1 VRSELVVTPHGRCA
15 LVGDAPGLS
24 PRELG
29 RAALRAVMDEPEL
42 VVDNDDRGAPVLPA
56 GWVGSI
62 AHKRDRAA
70 ALAAVDDGARV
81 GVDLE
86 HARAPRGPIEHRVLT
101 ERELAVIREP
111 REVTLYFAIKE
122 AIYKAVDPFVRRYV
136 GFHEVELALEDAGI
150 VVVTS
155 ALPLAIEAW
164 WREHEGCWLAT
175 ARARLKHASG
185 LRAPH

>member
-1 VRSELVVTPHGRCA
+1 MRSELVATPHGRCA
-15 LVGDAPGLS
+15 IVSDAPGLS

-29 RAALRAVMDEPEL
+29 RAAMREL
-42 VVDNDDRGAPVLPA
+42 LAMPDVTVGNDDRGAPVLPA

-70 ALAAVDDGARV
+70 ALAAADDGTRI

-86 HARAPRGPIEHRVLT
+86 HARAPRGPIERRVLG
-101 ERELAVIREP
+101 ERELAAIRNP

-136 GFHEVELALEDAGI
+136 GFHEVELELVRDAAGTL
-150 VVVTS
+150 VAGGHAVVTTELPF
-155 ALPLAIEAW
+155 ALEAW
-164 WREHEGCWLAT
+164 WLEHADCWLAT
-175 ARARLKHASG
+175 ARAR
-185 LRAPH
+185 PV

>member
-15 LVGDAPGLS
+15 IVGDAPGLT

-29 RAALRAVMDEPEL
+29 RAALRAVMDMPDL
-42 VVDNDDRGAPVLPA
+42 VIGNDDRGAPVLPP

-62 AHKRDRAA
+62 AHKRERAA
-70 ALAAVDDGARV
+70 ALAAADDGARI

-86 HARAPRGPIEHRVLT
+86 HAREPRGPIERRVLT
-101 ERELAVIREP
+101 ERELAAVRAP
-111 REVTLYFAIKE
+111 RDVTLYFAIKE

-136 GFHEVELALEDAGI
+136 TFHEVELALEEDGVAA
-150 VVVTS
+150 VTS

-164 WREHEGCWLAT
+164 WCEHDGYWLAT
-175 ARARLKHASG
+175 ARAR
-185 LRAPH
+185 RP

>member
-1 VRSELVVTPHGRCA
+1 VRSELIDTPHGRCVI
-15 LVGDAPGLS
+15 VGDAPDLS

-29 RAALRAVMDEPEL
+29 RAALREVLAMPTL
-42 VVDNDDRGAPVLPA
+42 VIDNDDRGAPVLPA

-70 ALAAVDDGARV
+70 ALAARDDAARI

-86 HARAPRGPIEHRVLT
+86 HARAPRGPIEARVLG
-101 ERELAVIREP
+101 ERELAAVKEP

-136 GFHEVELALEDAGI
+136 GFHEVELDLARDGSSG
-150 VVVTS
+150 VTVAS
-155 ALPLAIEAW
+155 ALPLLIEAW
-164 WREHEGCWLAT
+164 WCERDGCWLAT
-175 ARARLKHASG
+175 ARAR
-185 LRAPH
+185 RR